1 MVMKIFNKSWVWGT
15 VGGLVVAGLI
25 AVMSL
30 TGLAEKAGLEGVINF
45 LSALPVFLVMKLW
58 PEAPEFLTVII
69 LFLYWTGLGALA
81 GWAIGKGRTWK
92 IGLAIGLLV
101 LAFAHFWAKSNIE
114 LQLEGAARAFELFI
128 RDIERSL
135 QEGAKK

>member
-1 MVMKIFNKSWVWGT
+1 MKIFNKSWVWGA

-25 AVMSL
+25 AVISL
-30 TGLAEKAGLEGVINF
+30 TGLAEKAGLEGVNNF

-69 LFLYWTGLGALA
+69 LFLYWAGLGALA

-101 LAFAHFWAKSNIE
+101 LAFAHLQAKSNIE
-114 LQLEGAARAFELFI
+114 LQLEGAARAFEFFI
-128 RDIERSL
+128 RDVERSL
-135 QEGAKK
+135 QEGVKK